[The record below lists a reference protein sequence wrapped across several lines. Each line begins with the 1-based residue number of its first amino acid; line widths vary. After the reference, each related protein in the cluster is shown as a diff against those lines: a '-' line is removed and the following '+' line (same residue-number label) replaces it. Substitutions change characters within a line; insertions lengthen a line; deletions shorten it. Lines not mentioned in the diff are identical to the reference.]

1 MFGNK
6 TCKLK
11 KKWKK
16 YYLSNRKNKYC
27 ETKKI
32 NKSIEKTLKTCYN
45 ITRKTCGRSKDVIL
59 MHVKII
65 SFRFCV
71 ERRLILWR
79 R

>member
-45 ITRKTCGRSKDVIL
+45 ITRKNMWQK
-59 MHVKII
+59 
-65 SFRFCV
+65 
-71 ERRLILWR
+71 
-79 R
+79 